1 MPDVQWFLL
10 VAIAY
15 ALGSVSTGYYLI
27 KLRTGQDIRLLGS
40 GSTGARNVSRTL
52 GTLGFA
58 ATLVGDASK
67 GAIAVGLA
75 TISGLDERGLIVVT
89 VAVFAGHVW
98 PAQLQFRGG
107 KGLATVMGAVL
118 VMDYWVVIVT
128 LLVAAIALAASKRF
142 TASGLLA
149 VALAPVLAA
158 ATDRASS
165 DFVIGLSALV
175 ALIFFAHRQNIASA
189 FGRPENR
196 Q

>member
-15 ALGSVSTGYYLI
+15 ALGSVSTGYYLV
-27 KLRTGQDIRLLGS
+27 KFRTGQDIRLLGS

-52 GTLGFA
+52 GTLGFT
-58 ATLVGDASK
+58 ATLVGDAAK

-75 TISGLDERGLIVVT
+75 AVAGLDERGLIVVT

-98 PAQLQFRGG
+98 PVQLQFRGG

-118 VMDYWVVIVT
+118 VLDYWVVIAT
-128 LLVAAIALAASKRF
+128 LLVAAIALAATKRF
-142 TASGLLA
+142 TASGLFA

-158 ATDRASS
+158 ATERSS
-165 DFVIGLSALV
+165 TDVIIGLSAVV

-189 FGRPENR
+189 FERPGHR